1 MFLQGL
7 CLWVPVE
14 KLFMTEI
21 GFDARMFGVMAAAY
35 AVVTPVLEIPSG
47 ILADRWSRRGV
58 LLLAVLALFASVAVG
73 GLSTNVVTYTIS
85 AMILG
90 VYFAMQSGT
99 LEAVVYDT
107 VLEESGDSDDY
118 ERQFGRMQV
127 ANSVALVIGSLAGGV
142 LAEVTQPRT
151 TYLLSLPA
159 YALAAVALVCFRE
172 PRLHRAADRIG
183 VGEQVAATVRAI
195 TGKRRL
201 LPVVAG
207 AALGMVLLQ
216 MLIEFGPLW
225 LVAFGA
231 AAVVFGPYT
240 AAIMATLGVGGLL
253 AGRVR
258 FSDQRHLAAVAVIVW
273 AGSFLLVVSDST
285 VVVIVAQVVLATVFV
300 VTGIHLSKVLHDE
313 VPSSVRAGVASGVG
327 TLSALVFLP
336 CALGFGFVTER
347 FGVPAG
353 GWIVVALCA
362 VVLGLLWRV
371 RSATAIMPP
380 SAGSRVATVDCGRAA
395 DTEVA

>member
-1 MFLQGL
+1 
-7 CLWVPVE
+7 
-14 KLFMTEI
+14 
-21 GFDARMFGVMAAAY
+21 MFGVMAAAY

-58 LLLAVLALFASVAVG
+58 LLLASLALLASVAVG
-73 GLSTNVVTYTIS
+73 GLSYERCDLHVS

-118 ERQFGRMQV
+118 ERQYGRMQV
-127 ANSVALVIGSLAGGV
+127 ANSVALVTGSLAGGV

-225 LVAFGA
+225 LV
-231 AAVVFGPYT
+231 
-240 AAIMATLGVGGLL
+240 GVRCGG
-253 AGRVR
+253 GRVR
-258 FSDQRHLAAVAVIVW
+258 ALHRGDHGDPRCRWVAR
-273 AGSFLLVVSDST
+273 
-285 VVVIVAQVVLATVFV
+285 
-300 VTGIHLSKVLHDE
+300 
-313 VPSSVRAGVASGVG
+313 RAGAVLRPTSSRGG
-327 TLSALVFLP
+327 
-336 CALGFGFVTER
+336 CGDRLGGEF
-347 FGVPAG
+347 
-353 GWIVVALCA
+353 
-362 VVLGLLWRV
+362 
-371 RSATAIMPP
+371 P
-380 SAGSRVATVDCGRAA
+380 SCRK
-395 DTEVA
+395 